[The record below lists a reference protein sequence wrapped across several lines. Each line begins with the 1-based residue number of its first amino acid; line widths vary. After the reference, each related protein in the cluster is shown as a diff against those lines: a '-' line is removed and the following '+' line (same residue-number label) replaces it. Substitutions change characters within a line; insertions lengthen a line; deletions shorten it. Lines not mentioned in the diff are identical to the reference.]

1 MGRLAELFEKKA
13 MGTISAEET
22 KEFETMQKEAAAL
35 INKEVDAP
43 PAPAPTPEPAPAPGD
58 PEAEVEKLAQK
69 FADSVTSK
77 MGGNEMG
84 EKMDK
89 ILAAIASHG
98 EAPLVPV
105 AGKGYIFDRKLGKKI
120 GVDELSAQ
128 KVVLENRAHFGK
140 KVTEVSMKTVHF
152 IAALREKNVEKLQVL
167 SEGTGADGGFLVP
180 EEFANMI
187 VEDIRDINVMRQ
199 IAAPAIPITSDT
211 FHLPGLTS
219 RPKAAWRGEKATK
232 NTSTAAFGE
241 NVFTPY
247 SLASIVPMSN
257 ELVADASLGV
267 GASIV
272 NYVGNLMATSL
283 AEEEERAFWTGS
295 GSGRPTGVDG
305 GAYSLR
311 TVSAGITDT
320 TRADAIIAGFQRTPQ
335 GYRNRGVWVGNSA
348 TWEKVAQLKDSQN
361 RYLLTDLANS
371 PTQTLRGRP
380 VYESNY
386 LAGGTLL
393 FGDFN
398 FYQIVDREGISV
410 RVSDEAT
417 VGGRSGFETNTTFV
431 RTEKRVD
438 AELTLVAAIT
448 KVSGLG
454 NA

>member
-13 MGTISAEET
+13 LGTISADEL

-35 INKEVDAP
+35 VNKDEAP
-43 PAPAPTPEPAPAPGD
+43 KEPETPVNPEPN
-58 PEAEVEKLAQK
+58 PEEEVEKLAQK

-77 MGGNEMG
+77 MGNGAELS

-89 ILAAIASHG
+89 VLSAISSHG
-98 EAPLVPV
+98 ESPLVPV
-105 AGKGYIFDRKLGKKI
+105 AGKGYIFDKKLGKNV
-120 GVDELSAQ
+120 GLEELGTQ
-128 KVVLENRAHFGK
+128 KVLLENRKMAGK

-152 IAALREKNVEKLQVL
+152 IAALREKNVEKLQIL

-187 VEDIRDINVMRQ
+187 VEDIRDLNIMRTL
-199 IAAPAIPITSDT
+199 AAPAIPITSDT
-211 FHLPGLTS
+211 FHLPGLAS
-219 RPKAAWRGEKATK
+219 RPKAQWRNEKASK
-232 NTSTAAFGE
+232 NTSTASFGE

-247 SLASIVPMSN
+247 SLAAIVPMSS

-272 NYVGNLMATSL
+272 NYVGNLMATAL
-283 AEEEERAFWTGS
+283 AEKEEQAFWTGS
-295 GSGRPTGVDG
+295 GSGQPTGVDG
-305 GAYSLR
+305 GGYTLR
-311 TVSAGITDT
+311 TVAASAATDVA
-320 TRADAIIAGFQRTPQ
+320 RADAIIAGFQRTPQ
-335 GYRNRGVWVGNSA
+335 GYRNRGVWVGNSG
-348 TWEKVAQLKDSQN
+348 TWEQVGRLKDTQN

-393 FGDFN
+393 FGDFQ
-398 FYQIVDREGISV
+398 FYQIVDREGIAV

-417 VGGRSGFETNTTFV
+417 VAGKSAFENNLV
-431 RTEKRVD
+431 YIRVEKRTD
-438 AELTLVAAIT
+438 GELTLPAAIT
-448 KVSGLG
+448 KLTGLG
-454 NA
+454 VI

>member
-13 MGTISAEET
+13 MGTISADEL

-35 INKEVDAP
+35 VHKDET

-58 PEAEVEKLAQK
+58 AEDEVEKLAQK

-77 MGGNEMG
+77 MGSGDLG

-89 ILAAIASHG
+89 VLAAISSHG

-105 AGKGYIFDRKLGKKI
+105 AGKGYIFDRKLGKNVGI
-120 GVDELSAQ
+120 EELGTQ
-128 KVVLENRAHFGK
+128 KVLLENRKMAGK

-167 SEGTGADGGFLVP
+167 SEGVGADGGFLVP

-187 VEDIRDINVMRQ
+187 VEDIRDLNIMRQ
-199 IAAPAIPITSDT
+199 IAAPAIPIQTDT
-211 FHLPGLTS
+211 FHLPGLAS
-219 RPKAAWRGEKATK
+219 RPKAQWRSEKATK
-232 NTSTAAFGE
+232 NTSTATFGE

-247 SLASIVPMSN
+247 SLAAIVPMSN

-272 NYVGNLMATSL
+272 NYVGNLMATAL
-283 AEEEERAFWTGS
+283 AEKEEEAFWTGS
-295 GSGRPTGVDG
+295 GSGRPSGVDG
-305 GAYSLR
+305 GVYSLR
-311 TVSAGITDT
+311 TVSAGLTDT

-335 GYRNRGVWVGNSA
+335 GYRNRGSWVGNSA

-393 FGDFN
+393 FGDWS
-398 FYQIVDREGISV
+398 FYQIVDREGIQV

-417 VGGRSGFETNTTFV
+417 VSGQSAFERNLTFV
-431 RTEKRVD
+431 RVEKRTD
-438 AELTLVAAIT
+438 AELTLPSSVTKIT
-448 KVSGLG
+448 GLG